1 MELRGLQPGTNKRP
15 GDVIALHFFGDGQ
28 HLLIDVAF
36 TTVWSNTNV
45 SHYCSFPGAAALERE
60 LDKINT
66 DKRSVNPVSRVFGGD
81 HVLVPYVVEDGGRAG
96 EQGQA
101 VLKLLAERAVA
112 EGHIKTP
119 ETWSALKPAA
129 LVSHTVR
136 RWQQRIS
143 AWQHTKLSKLL
154 LRQVAPSWNTPLQTD
169 TAHV

>member
-1 MELRGLQPGTNKRP
+1 M
-15 GDVIALHFFGDGQ
+15 
-28 HLLIDVAF
+28 
-36 TTVWSNTNV
+36 
-45 SHYCSFPGAAALERE
+45 
-60 LDKINT
+60 
-66 DKRSVNPVSRVFGGD
+66 
-81 HVLVPYVVEDGGRAG
+81 EDGGRAG

-154 LRQVAPSWNTPLQTD
+154 LRQAAPSWNTPLQTD